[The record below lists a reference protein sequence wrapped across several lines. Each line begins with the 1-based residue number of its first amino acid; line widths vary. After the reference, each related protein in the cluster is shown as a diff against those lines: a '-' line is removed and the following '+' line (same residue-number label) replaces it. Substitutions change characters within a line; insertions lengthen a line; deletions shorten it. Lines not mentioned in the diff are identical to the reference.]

1 VALAASAN
9 WRPYRAAP
17 GGRSGYHG
25 RVPIAPAAY
34 PPPFTASEV
43 IAAPEAAA
51 DDQLEVGVAIV
62 GGGPAGLACAIRL
75 GQLLEGDPALAE
87 RLGEVPIALVEKG
100 RVVGAHQLSGAVV
113 QPAPLLELFPG
124 KTLAEMT
131 SYGPVEHEAVYLL
144 TKSRAAR
151 LPIVPPPMHNKGNHV
166 FSLARLARFLAEG
179 AEELGAMILPET
191 DVQRLLVAGGAVRGV
206 RTGDKGRGRQGE
218 ELPTFEPGAELI
230 AQATVLADGVQGM
243 LSGAAIEHFGLQPE
257 NPQIYALGVKEV
269 WRVPRP
275 LERVVHTIGWPLKA
289 KARYREFGGTFAY
302 PMGPDTLCLGLVVGL
317 DYADASLSVH
327 DLLQEVKLHPLFRR
341 MLEGGERIGW
351 GAKAIPEGGFWSMP
365 SSVSPPGAVL
375 LGDAAGFV
383 NVPRLKGVHY
393 ALRSGM
399 LAAETIYRALAD
411 GVDLAHPGALSL
423 YDAQVRN
430 SEIYHDLRRYRN
442 MRQAFQHGLV
452 VGGALGGA
460 MDTLHGDLPPWR
472 MPTHPDAEQPVFA
485 GKHAYGERDGQ
496 LTFDKLSSVFASGN
510 RSRDDQPDH
519 LRIQRRV
526 PRDLAVAWANLCPA
540 QVYEVGAEG
549 EDGLVELEVTPS
561 NCVQCGA
568 ITAKGGRLTPP
579 EGGSGPEYTLT

>member
-1 VALAASAN
+1 MPVAPS
-9 WRPYRAAP
+9 
-17 GGRSGYHG
+17 
-25 RVPIAPAAY
+25 AY

-43 IAAPEAAA
+43 IAAPEAPA
-51 DDQLEVGVAIV
+51 DEQLEVGVAIV
-62 GGGPAGLACAIRL
+62 GGGPAGLACALRL
-75 GQLLEGDPALAE
+75 AQLLEGDPATAE
-87 RLGEVPIALVEKG
+87 RLGEVPIALVDKG
-100 RVVGAHQLSGAVV
+100 RTVGAHQLSGAVV
-113 QPAPLLELFPG
+113 QPAPLLELLPG
-124 KTLAEMT
+124 VSLEEMT
-131 SYGPVEHEAVYLL
+131 SYGPVEREAVYLL
-144 TKSRAAR
+144 TRSRAAR
-151 LPIVPPPMHNKGNHV
+151 LPLVPPPMHNKGNHV
-166 FSLARLARFLAEG
+166 FSLARLGRFLAER
-179 AEELGAMILPET
+179 AEALGVMVLPET
-191 DVQRLLVAGGAVRGV
+191 DAQRLLVAGGAVRGI

-218 ELPTFEPGAELI
+218 ELATFEPGAELT

-243 LSGAAIEHFGLQPE
+243 LSAAAIEHFGLAPD

-269 WRVPRP
+269 WRVQRS

-289 KARYREFGGTFAY
+289 RARYREFGGTFAY
-302 PMGPDTLCLGLVVGL
+302 PMGPDMLCLGLVVGL
-317 DYADASLSVH
+317 DYADATLSVH
-327 DLLQEVKLHPLFRR
+327 DLLQDAKGHPLFRR
-341 MLEGGERIGW
+341 MLEGGERVAW

-365 SSVSPPGAVL
+365 ASVSPAGAL
-375 LGDAAGFV
+375 ILGDAAGFV

-399 LAAETIYRALAD
+399 LAAETIYQALAD
-411 GVDLAHPGALSL
+411 GADLAQPGALSL

-442 MRQAFQHGLV
+442 MRQAFQHGLF

-460 MDTLHGDLPPWR
+460 MDSLQGDLPPWR
-472 MPTHPDAEQPVFA
+472 LPTHPDADQPVFV
-485 GKHAYGERDGQ
+485 GTRSYPERDGT

-526 PRDLAVAWANLCPA
+526 PRELAIAWSNLCPA
-540 QVYEVGAEG
+540 QVYEVGADG

>member
-1 VALAASAN
+1 VS
-9 WRPYRAAP
+9 
-17 GGRSGYHG
+17 
-25 RVPIAPAAY
+25 IAPAAY
-34 PPPFTASEV
+34 PPPFSASEV
-43 IAAPEAAA
+43 IAEPEAPA
-51 DDQLEVGVAIV
+51 DEQLEVGVAVV

-75 GQLLEGDPALAE
+75 AQLLEADPALAE
-87 RLGEVPIALVEKG
+87 TLGEVPIALIDKG
-100 RVVGAHQLSGAVV
+100 RTVGAHQLSGAVV
-113 QPAPLLELFPG
+113 QPAALRELFPG
-124 KTLAEMT
+124 TPLAQMT
-131 SYGPVEHEAVYLL
+131 SYGPVAREAVYLL
-144 TKSRAAR
+144 TKGRSAR

-166 FSLARLARFLAEG
+166 FSLARLTRFMAEQ
-179 AEELGAMILPET
+179 AEELGVMLLPET
-191 DVQRLLVAGGAVRGV
+191 DVQKLLVTDGSVRGV
-206 RTGDKGRGRQGE
+206 RTGDKGRGRDGE
-218 ELPTFEPGAELI
+218 PLPSFEPGAELT
-230 AQATVLADGVQGM
+230 ARATVLADGVQGL
-243 LSGAAIEHFGLQPE
+243 LSGAAIERFGLQPE

-269 WRVPRP
+269 WRVARP
-275 LERVVHTIGWPLKA
+275 LDRVVHTIGWPLKA
-289 KARYREFGGTFAY
+289 RARYREFGGTFAY
-302 PMGPDTLCLGLVVGL
+302 PMGPDMLCLGLVVGL

-327 DLLQEVKLHPLFRR
+327 DLLQEIKLHPLFRH

-365 SSVSPPGAVL
+365 ASVSPPGALL

-393 ALRSGM
+393 AVRSGI
-399 LAAETIYRALAD
+399 LAAETIHRALAD
-411 GVDLAHPGALSL
+411 GADLAEPGALSL

-442 MRQAFQHGLV
+442 MRQAFQHGLI

-460 MDTLHGDLPPWR
+460 MDTMHGDLPPWR
-472 MPTHPDAEQPVFA
+472 LPTHPDAEQPVFV
-485 GKHAYGERDGQ
+485 GTRTYGERDGR

-526 PRDLAVAWANLCPA
+526 PRELALAWANMCPA
-540 QVYEVGAEG
+540 QVYEAGATG